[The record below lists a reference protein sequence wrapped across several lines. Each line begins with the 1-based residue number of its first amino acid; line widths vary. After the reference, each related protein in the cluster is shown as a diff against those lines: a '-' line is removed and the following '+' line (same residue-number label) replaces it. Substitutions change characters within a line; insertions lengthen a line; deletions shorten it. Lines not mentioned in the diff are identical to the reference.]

1 MYKNTI
7 KMEGEEFIRKTM
19 QKYFPNNEIKYIV

>member
-1 MYKNTI
+1 MYKNEIRQDGEKFI
-7 KMEGEEFIRKTM
+7 KETM